1 MMHEGEMMSNLLFVV
16 GISTPLL
23 LRRIHACIQR
33 KLELHVYV
41 HDDMC
46 VHITMFICFGLP
58 YLACLG
64 TSK

>member
-1 MMHEGEMMSNLLFVV
+1 MMSNLFIIVV
-16 GISTPLL
+16 AISTPLL
-23 LRRIHACIQR
+23 LRRIHACIQS